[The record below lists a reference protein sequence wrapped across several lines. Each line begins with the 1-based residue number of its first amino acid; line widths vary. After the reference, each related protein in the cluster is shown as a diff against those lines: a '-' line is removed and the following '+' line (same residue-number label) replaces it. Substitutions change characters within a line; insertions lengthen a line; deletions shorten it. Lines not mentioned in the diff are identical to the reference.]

1 MRKNPHVMFQKWSEE
16 AAVEA
21 RSVDKVVG
29 GQPGMQSEW
38 LVRSG

>member
-1 MRKNPHVMFQKWSEE
+1 MGENPHVMLQKWSEE

>member
-1 MRKNPHVMFQKWSEE
+1 MRGNPQVMFQKWSEE

-21 RSVDKVVG
+21 RSATRVG

-38 LVRSG
+38 SVRSG